1 MNSFLSFEDITRER
15 KGYTLTQKV
24 IVIMC
29 VLSLVASIIVFVNID
44 KKNRQNAQVLNSF
57 SKALD
62 SGDYEKAISI
72 YRGIYDEVVAS
83 DASERDSYEFQME
96 MLNSMTTIVSERVT
110 ALQERIR
117 NERYVLSVSDLA
129 FLNGMRELTGS
140 LMSDWLYS

>member
-15 KGYTLTQKV
+15 KGYTLTQKA

-57 SKALD
+57 SEALD

-72 YRGIYDEVVAS
+72 YRGI
-83 DASERDSYEFQME
+83 
-96 MLNSMTTIVSERVT
+96 
-110 ALQERIR
+110 
-117 NERYVLSVSDLA
+117 
-129 FLNGMRELTGS
+129 
-140 LMSDWLYS
+140 